1 MWEKLNKVR
10 VDILEL
16 TPAPIRSIP
25 SACLAT
31 YSCHLIISQTADS
44 VADVTRLS
52 IHLGT
57 LYFHQRLFFRG
68 IGAQRPNGV
77 SVSVVDRCGLSHRL
91 MHPHCHDTAQNNRL
105 AALPA
110 EAVRPVLHVYVFV
123 LAQILVPVWVD
134 ENVCGGGGDHLMC
147 AVMSAMQ
154 HSCFFFF
161 LRSRYCLYCVS
172 RRLPRLFVR

>member
-16 TPAPIRSIP
+16 TPVPIRSIP

-57 LYFHQRLFFRG
+57 LYFHQRLFCRG

-123 LAQILVPVWVD
+123 LAQILIPVWVD
-134 ENVCGGGGDHLMC
+134 ENFCGGGGIILC
-147 AVMSAMQ
+147 AQ
-154 HSCFFFF
+154 SCLQCSTRVFFFF
-161 LRSRYCLYCVS
+161 SLESVLFILCVS
-172 RRLPRLFVR
+172 TPPKAVC